1 MSDIKEATVPT
12 LVFGEVFEEKQVP
25 VEYYPLEH
33 YKACGIIK
41 KLADT

>member
-25 VEYYPLEH
+25 VETEAQ
-33 YKACGIIK
+33 KD
-41 KLADT
+41 ADR

>member
-25 VEYYPLEH
+25 VERKP
-33 YKACGIIK
+33 KRKQGRSWMSRC
-41 KLADT
+41 